1 MCHNS
6 PSCEVDPPYQWNNT
20 EYYLTS
26 SIPLIVASLGGK
38 IAIFTIL
45 KVNGLRP
52 SCQLE
57 RWDDLNLKPTRLQYF
72 LENR

>member
-1 MCHNS
+1 MQ
-6 PSCEVDPPYQWNNT
+6 PYPPYQWNNT
-20 EYYLTS
+20 EYYLSS
-26 SIPLIVASLGGK
+26 SILLIVARRGGK

-45 KVNGLRP
+45 KVDGLRS

-57 RWDDLNLKPTRLQYF
+57 RRDDLNLKPTRLRYF